1 MKVEEICQKKNAGKR
16 YMSRRGG
23 WAFVDLQGRLLWENQ
38 VSDDGLRRGVEP
50 VCLHPADLDGWEP
63 EDAPASER
71 IEDADTEYS
80 WRESDPMSETDN
92 HGLDVDGRN
101 TLRSAWHDGVTAPVL
116 KSVLDAMVARQTKS
130 LITEKD
136 PEKIRRLQAEIVSLT
151 GFWLILDGIAE
162 SEENATEP
170 DEKAQRYV

>member
-71 IEDADTEYS
+71 IEDADTEY
-80 WRESDPMSETDN
+80 RLLVLELLQNILKAVRGDK
-92 HGLDVDGRN
+92 VDER
-101 TLRSAWHDGVTAPVL
+101 D
-116 KSVLDAMVARQTKS
+116 
-130 LITEKD
+130 
-136 PEKIRRLQAEIVSLT
+136 IRRVNKKYLKACLILT
-151 GFWLILDGIAE
+151 GRKEWWRD
-162 SEENATEP
+162 EP
-170 DEKAQRYV
+170 PMHPLEGERPYE